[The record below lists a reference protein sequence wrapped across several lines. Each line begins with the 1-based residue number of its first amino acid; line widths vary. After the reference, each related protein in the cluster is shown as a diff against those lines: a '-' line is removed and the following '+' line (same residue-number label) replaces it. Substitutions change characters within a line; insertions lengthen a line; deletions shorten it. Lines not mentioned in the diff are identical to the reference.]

1 MTKRRL
7 IRDPDVLRK
16 QLYRKMEPEALSAIW
31 EALEI
36 LSKSGIDIGP
46 KATNILAKRAEIKA
60 KAPKP

>member
-1 MTKRRL
+1 MSKRN
-7 IRDPDVLRK
+7 IYVDPSEARK
-16 QLYRKMEPEALSAIW
+16 DGYKKLDLEASAAIW

>member
-1 MTKRRL
+1 MSKRTL
-7 IRDPDVLRK
+7 IRDYSEARK
-16 QLYRKMEPEALSAIW
+16 RAYKKLDLEASAAIW

-36 LSKSGIDIGP
+36 LSNGGIDIGP